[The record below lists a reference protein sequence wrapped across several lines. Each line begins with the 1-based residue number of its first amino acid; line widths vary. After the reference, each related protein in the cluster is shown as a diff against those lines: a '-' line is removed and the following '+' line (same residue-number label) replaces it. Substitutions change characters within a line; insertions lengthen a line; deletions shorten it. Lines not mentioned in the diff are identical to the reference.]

1 MKKFNITTA
10 LILAPILT
18 LALVLTTPSI
28 FAADLPSGDEIAH
41 NINARDEGLSVSRN
55 VVMEMTNK
63 RGKQRIRET
72 RGFRKYFGDE
82 KRTAIYYLSP
92 KNVKDTA
99 FMTYDYAD
107 ASRDDDQWLYL
118 PAMRKVRRISASDRG
133 DYFLGT
139 DFTYEDIK
147 QETRVSIEDY
157 SRQTIGEA
165 IIDGHRTIIVE
176 STPVNK
182 IIAKELGYNKVKQW
196 VDAKIWMVRKA
207 EFTSLRNKP
216 LKTIYTKEIKQV
228 QGIWTAHLLE
238 VENHKTGHTT
248 KFSFS
253 EVDYQT
259 PISDDLFTER
269 ALRRGL

>member
-1 MKKFNITTA
+1 MKKLNIIAIA
-10 LILAPILT
+10 LAM
-18 LALVLTTPSI
+18 VTPSL
-28 FAADLPSGDEIAH
+28 FAAELPSGDEVAH
-41 NINARDEGLSVSRN
+41 NINARDEGVSVVRALT
-55 VVMEMTNK
+55 MEMTDK

-72 RGFRKYFGDE
+72 HGFRKYFGDE

-107 ASRDDDQWLYL
+107 ASVDDDQWLYL

-147 QETRVSIEDY
+147 KESKVSIEDY
-157 SRQTIGEA
+157 TRKTIGEA
-165 IIDGHRTIIVE
+165 VIDGHRTFIVD
-176 STPVNK
+176 STPIDKNT
-182 IIAKELGYNKVKQW
+182 AKELGYSKVKQW
-196 VDAKIWMVRKA
+196 VDAEIWIVRKA

-216 LKTIYTKEIKQV
+216 LKTIYTREIKQV

-238 VENHKTGHTT
+238 AENHKTRHTT
-248 KFSFS
+248 KFIFS
-253 EVDYQT
+253 DVDYQT
-259 PISDDLFTER
+259 KISDNLFTER